1 MKSSLFFVPFSV
13 FMPRCK
19 SSLIRRCLPLSVD
32 TDTPMTA
39 TCFSDTVAF
48 LAEVQA
54 FLEADEARFNLV
66 LAILDSLRRGE
77 QKHQPFLGLVKN
89 NMGEL
94 DTVAIRTPPWQLLLA
109 TGSEEGLGAIADSL
123 LAEHADLPGVHGLEY
138 ESKTFARLWSERTG
152 LMAVNNKQL
161 RSYMVAEVEA
171 PNNVDGKMRQADLN
185 DAPLITEWSEGFHRD
200 AGTDDPE
207 KERRDRTVFML
218 EQGRLVL
225 WEVEGKPVTMAGWH
239 PSPPRAARIGYVY
252 TPPELRRH
260 GYATALTAGLSQ
272 HLLDSGLACCFLFT
286 DLANPTSNGIYQKIG
301 YKPVGD
307 YWEYRFEK
315 P

>member
-1 MKSSLFFVPFSV
+1 
-13 FMPRCK
+13 
-19 SSLIRRCLPLSVD
+19 
-32 TDTPMTA
+32 MTA
-39 TCFSDTVAF
+39 TCFADIAAF
-48 LAEVQA
+48 LSEVQA

-77 QKHQPFLGLVKN
+77 QKQQPFFGLVKN

-94 DTVAIRTPPWQLLLA
+94 DTIAIRTPPWQLLLA
-109 TGSEEGLGAIADSL
+109 TGSEEGLGAIADNL
-123 LAEHADLPGVHGLEY
+123 LEKHADIPGVHGLEH
-138 ESKTFARLWSERTG
+138 ESKTFAQLWSERTG
-152 LMAVNNKQL
+152 LMAVNSKQL
-161 RSYMVAEVEA
+161 RSYMVVEVNA
-171 PNNVDGKMRQADLN
+171 PDNVSGTMRQADLN
-185 DAPLITEWSEGFHRD
+185 DAPLIAEWSEEFHRD
-200 AGTDDPE
+200 AGTNDPE
-207 KERRDRTVFML
+207 KERRDRTAFML

-252 TPPELRRH
+252 TPPEMRRH
-260 GYATALTAGLSQ
+260 GYATALTAELSQ
-272 HLLDSGLACCFLFT
+272 HLLGSGLARCFLFT

-315 P
+315 V